1 MHVLV
6 TEARPG
12 SSARLVRR
20 LRKQGCEVS
29 TCHDGPTVCRAVAP
43 GGGCPLDGFGPA
55 GVVVDVRDGDGELTA
70 REFGV
75 VCGIRARRQVVFVD
89 ADEDRA
95 ATVPDGLNPHMAA
108 VRMPA
113 LVQACADA
121 LNTERAG

>member
-1 MHVLV
+1 M
-6 TEARPG
+6 
-12 SSARLVRR
+12 
-20 LRKQGCEVS
+20 
-29 TCHDGPTVCRAVAP
+29 
-43 GGGCPLDGFGPA
+43 
-55 GVVVDVRDGDGELTA
+55 DVRDGDGELTA